1 MVISSHQWIR
11 ASGNEEIYV
20 EMSGK
25 SITRVHKAK
34 SLGLLIDEH
43 LTWKDNVDETVKK
56 ISKAIGALKRV
67 GPFISVKTA
76 LQIYHA
82 LIRPYF
88 DYCSSVWGECS
99 VTLCD
104 KLQKLQNRAA
114 RVTTRSGYD
123 VSAKHLISLRQ
134 DNLTKRRKELK
145 ATLMFEILNGLAPDY
160 LEDVF
165 SIRTT
170 KYNVRNLEMKLNL
183 PKPNTNYL
191 KRSFSYS
198 VASLWNNL
206 PNNLRAI
213 ESLRFFKREVN
224 RFYENEG

>member
-1 MVISSHQWIR
+1 MVISSHQRIR

-43 LTWKDNVDETVKK
+43 LTWKDHVGETVMK

-67 GPFISVKTA
+67 RPFISVKTA

-114 RVTTRSGYD
+114 RITTRSGYD
-123 VSAKHLISLRQ
+123 VSAKHLISLRH

-145 ATLMFEILNGLAPDY
+145 ATLMFKILNGLAPDY
-160 LEDVF
+160 LEDLF

-170 KYNVRNLEMKLNL
+170 KYNVRNLEMKLYL

-191 KRSFSYS
+191 KRSFSYC

-206 PNNLRAI
+206 PNNLRTIA
-213 ESLRFFKREVN
+213 N
-224 RFYENEG
+224 RLDFLKEK